1 MHLSLATVPCRCLFY
16 SVVDMHRA
24 GASNLSRK
32 IIPVSNEKVG
42 RANVVGKTS
51 CTTQNTVSSCSHAAC
66 SEKHKTISTKFS
78 SKVVETKNQ
87 VEKGLEFV
95 VEHAH
100 AKTIND
106 IPNCHANGKTIF
118 IISTSNFATLQ
129 KPVFSKRC
137 FAQKHPQP
145 LLIFGE
151 NLMQNASFQKTL
163 KTTYHSSSV
172 DDTCPKQI
180 YSMRAVHFQVNSWMN
195 SLPSRRIQYDG
206 LAQTGV
212 LS

>member
-1 MHLSLATVPCRCLFY
+1 MQMA
-16 SVVDMHRA
+16 
-24 GASNLSRK
+24 
-32 IIPVSNEKVG
+32 
-42 RANVVGKTS
+42 
-51 CTTQNTVSSCSHAAC
+51 
-66 SEKHKTISTKFS
+66 
-78 SKVVETKNQ
+78 
-87 VEKGLEFV
+87 
-95 VEHAH
+95 
-100 AKTIND
+100 
-106 IPNCHANGKTIF
+106 KTIF

-212 LS
+212 LSYPLLPRHRQHCIDHANRYKLVRKDDHKGELSRPSHQKYVCCTVEFNQIASLKPNPVPVAVNSKNLVIDSATCSDCNKLHHLELHCISKKITPAKPEIQNFRLT

>member
-1 MHLSLATVPCRCLFY
+1 MQQKR
-16 SVVDMHRA
+16 
-24 GASNLSRK
+24 
-32 IIPVSNEKVG
+32 
-42 RANVVGKTS
+42 KTS
-51 CTTQNTVSSCSHAAC
+51 
-66 SEKHKTISTKFS
+66 STKLLVH
-78 SKVVETKNQ
+78 KVVEIKQ

-145 LLIFGE
+145 LLKLGE
-151 NLMQNASFQKTL
+151 NIMQNASFQKTL
-163 KTTYHSSSV
+163 KTTHHTSSV
-172 DDTCPKQI
+172 DETCPKQI
-180 YSMRAVHFQVNSWMN
+180 CS
-195 SLPSRRIQYDG
+195 
-206 LAQTGV
+206 T
-212 LS
+212 

>member
-1 MHLSLATVPCRCLFY
+1 MQLLLKNKLHIFHKHTF
-16 SVVDMHRA
+16 
-24 GASNLSRK
+24 
-32 IIPVSNEKVG
+32 PVAHMQQK
-42 RANVVGKTS
+42 RKTS
-51 CTTQNTVSSCSHAAC
+51 
-66 SEKHKTISTKFS
+66 STKLHVH
-78 SKVVETKNQ
+78 KA
-87 VEKGLEFV
+87 EKGLEFV

-106 IPNCHANGKTIF
+106 IPNCHANGKNSRLIIF
-118 IISTSNFATLQ
+118 TSNFATLQ

-145 LLIFGE
+145 LLILGE

-163 KTTYHSSSV
+163 KNTYHSSSV

-212 LS
+212 LSYPLLPRHPSTLH

>member
-1 MHLSLATVPCRCLFY
+1 MA
-16 SVVDMHRA
+16 
-24 GASNLSRK
+24 
-32 IIPVSNEKVG
+32 
-42 RANVVGKTS
+42 
-51 CTTQNTVSSCSHAAC
+51 
-66 SEKHKTISTKFS
+66 
-78 SKVVETKNQ
+78 
-87 VEKGLEFV
+87 
-95 VEHAH
+95 
-100 AKTIND
+100 
-106 IPNCHANGKTIF
+106 KTIF

-145 LLIFGE
+145 LLILGE

-163 KTTYHSSSV
+163 KTTYHSSSA

-180 YSMRAVHFQVNSWMN
+180 YSIRAVHFQVNSWMN

-212 LS
+212 PADFKRVQACQASESHCMPAVVLSGDTFSLVRIRVKFEAIFIALLFP